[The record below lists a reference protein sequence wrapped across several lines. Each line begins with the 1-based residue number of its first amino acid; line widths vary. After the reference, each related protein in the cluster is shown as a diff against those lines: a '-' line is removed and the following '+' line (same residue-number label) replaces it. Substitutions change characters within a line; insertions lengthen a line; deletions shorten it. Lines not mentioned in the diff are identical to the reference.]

1 VLGLVST
8 KIAELESADTI
19 AARIDEAAKYLPLEQ
34 LALSPQCGFAS
45 MADGNLISIDEQ
57 WRKMELVAD
66 VARRVWGT
74 T

>member
-1 VLGLVST
+1 M
-8 KIAELESADTI
+8 EPDEP
-19 AARIDEAAKYLPLEQ
+19 ARIDEAAKYLPLEQ
-34 LALSPQCGFAS
+34 LSLSAQCGFAS
-45 MADGNLISIDEQ
+45 MAEGNLVSADEQ